1 MVNVW
6 ERDLRTSHR
15 VVIDLMTTAHASQYV
30 YASAQGRKKII
41 ISVVLVVVVLILRTI
56 EYNSRSGKVQ
66 SAITHD
72 YPLYLNQALWEAMVA
87 AAPGISRIMDYSN

>member
-1 MVNVW
+1 MPANTYTRQRR
-6 ERDLRTSHR
+6 EE
-15 VVIDLMTTAHASQYV
+15 
-30 YASAQGRKKII
+30 KKI